1 MAEEGTPPPMAE
13 LRAELSALKPRA
25 LKKRAAE
32 VGADEEKIDEADDAD
47 DVKGTLIALI
57 VEKEEAAAG
66 AARIRALRTELEAM
80 KPRALKKRA
89 AEVGVDEEKLDEADD
104 ADDVKGTIIAL
115 IIEKAEGGSV
125 DSDAAGVAAAAAA
138 EAALAQLREELEGL
152 KPRALKKRAAEEG
165 VDEDEADEAD
175 DADDVKSA
183 LIALI
188 LEKVEP
194 QGVGPVDVAPTA
206 AAKLTPHQGVVEN
219 GGSASADQMSRLF
232 GKKHVILSCESR
244 ITCLKRLCSRDF
256 SRHAGCGPQTS
267 GTSRRR
273 SRPSAACSRPATSRF
288 GWTLMGAWAETDQ
301 RMSLLLLLNSQVL
314 TFSSCARASPR
325 QGHES

>member
-1 MAEEGTPPPMAE
+1 MMAEEGTPPPMAE

-32 VGADEEKIDEADDAD
+32 VGVDEEKIDEADDAD

-66 AARIRALRTELEAM
+66 AARIHALRTELEAM

-104 ADDVKGTIIAL
+104 ADDVKGTLIAL

-125 DSDAAGVAAAAAA
+125 DSDAAGVAAAAVA

-165 VDEDEADEAD
+165 VAEDKVDEAD

-194 QGVGPVDVAPTA
+194 QGVGPVDVAPTV
-206 AAKLTPHQGVVEN
+206 AAKLTPHQGAVEN

-256 SRHAGCGPQTS
+256 SRHAGCGLQTS

-288 GWTLMGAWAETDQ
+288 GWILMGA
-301 RMSLLLLLNSQVL
+301 
-314 TFSSCARASPR
+314 
-325 QGHES
+325 